1 MAVRVIADHVRS
13 VAFMLAD
20 GVLPANDGP
29 GYVLRRLL
37 RRAVRFGRL
46 LGFEGA
52 FLCEYMPILIDL
64 MGDPYRELIDQRPT
78 IEQIITVEEER
89 FQRTLQQGTDL
100 FEAETAR
107 LSAAGRREVPGEV
120 VFTLYDTY
128 GFPPELTR
136 EMADEQGFAVDEAGF
151 KAAMQQQ
158 RDRARASS
166 KQKKSALA
174 GDVYTELENE
184 GGATRFTGYASAMG
198 AGKVTAI
205 LTKEGRRDHI
215 EGNVEFE
222 LVLDETPFY
231 AERGGEVGDTGTIRD
246 GETTLEVLNTVPH
259 GGVIVHHVRM
269 TEGSVRVGDLSLIHI

>member
-78 IEQIITVEEER
+78 VEQIIAVEEER

-107 LSAAGRREVPGEV
+107 LAAAGRREVPGEV

-136 EMADEQGFAVDEAGF
+136 EMADEHSL
-151 KAAMQQQ
+151 
-158 RDRARASS
+158 DR
-166 KQKKSALA
+166 KS
-174 GDVYTELENE
+174 V
-184 GGATRFTGYASAMG
+184 
-198 AGKVTAI
+198 V
-205 LTKEGRRDHI
+205 
-215 EGNVEFE
+215 
-222 LVLDETPFY
+222 
-231 AERGGEVGDTGTIRD
+231 
-246 GETTLEVLNTVPH
+246 
-259 GGVIVHHVRM
+259 
-269 TEGSVRVGDLSLIHI
+269 